1 VCFSSR
7 KKHGKNCF
15 LSEKKKLE
23 YKDIMKL
30 WKTIME
36 SGSELMEI
44 PGFGSCEHVW
54 IVNAALNQF

>member
-1 VCFSSR
+1 
-7 KKHGKNCF
+7 
-15 LSEKKKLE
+15 
-23 YKDIMKL
+23 
-30 WKTIME
+30 ME